1 VVPDRGLGED
11 AQVRGQDRLAE
22 LRRAGEGA
30 RRVDLA
36 VGEDDDVGT
45 LQLGAQL
52 QLALVAG
59 LEVEQ
64 VGAAGGGDL
73 GLQGREV
80 VEGLA
85 GDGDRKSR
93 RPRRASSRPARTR
106 TSTPL

>member
-11 AQVRGQDRLAE
+11 AEVRGQDRLAE

-36 VGEDDDVGT
+36 VGEDDHVRT
-45 LQLGAQL
+45 LQPGAQL

-85 GDGDRKSR
+85 GDRDAEVAAAAPG
-93 RPRRASSRPARTR
+93 SSRPARTR